1 MDGSY
6 PFTKGNQTTFITINL
21 AIFLYSLVVR
31 LYGLVIHISSWNSIK
46 AKQWVS
52 GRKNWLHQLREQLH
66 PFINHKKI
74 WVHCASYGEFEQGR
88 PLFAAIKEQ
97 YPHYKIILS
106 FFSPSGYEAFKD
118 WKGVDVVVYLP
129 LDTKQNAKDF
139 IDTIQPNFSIF
150 IKYEFWLHFLN
161 QLKLNNIPVYL
172 VAAVFKPHHPFFKWY
187 GGIFRSS
194 LEVFTKILVQ
204 DKPSANLLK
213 QINAKRVS
221 IIGDTR
227 FDRVL
232 EVKSTRFSDEIIQK
246 FKGNNKLI
254 VAGSTWP
261 EDEKV
266 VLKAFSK
273 LKNKTIKLIIVSHE
287 VEPKNIIATLKKVKK
302 SGLTSALYSEGIR
315 NETDVLIINTIGLL
329 SKIYQYADC
338 AYVGGAC
345 NRGLH
350 NVLEPTVNGI
360 PVSFYGEIY
369 QKFNEALEL
378 MELGVVQKANNFKEL
393 KEIFNKQLFDEAY
406 LEKVKLYTGKY
417 FEENGDV
424 TNKVMKAI
432 DFV

>member
-1 MDGSY
+1 M
-6 PFTKGNQTTFITINL
+6 

-46 AKQWVS
+46 AKQWVN
-52 GRKNWLHQLREQLH
+52 GRKNWHSKLREQLQS
-66 PFINHKKI
+66 FTNHKKI

-88 PLFAAIKEQ
+88 PLFSAIKEQ
-97 YPHYKIILS
+97 YPQYKIILS

-139 IDTIQPNFSIF
+139 IDTVQPNFSIF
-150 IKYEFWLHFLN
+150 IKYEFWLHFLK
-161 QLKLNNIPVYL
+161 QLKQNNIPVYL

-194 LEVFTKILVQ
+194 LNVFTKILVQ

-213 QINAKRVS
+213 QIHIKNVS

-232 EVKSTRFSDEIIQK
+232 EVKSLQFTDEIIQK

-266 VLKAFSK
+266 VLKAFNK
-273 LKNKTIKLIIVSHE
+273 IKNKSIKLIIVSHE
-287 VEPKNIIATLKKVKK
+287 VESKNIIATIKKVRKL
-302 SGLTSALYSEGIR
+302 GLTSALYTEGFKQ
-315 NETDVLIINTIGLL
+315 ETDVLIINTIGLL
-329 SKIYQYADC
+329 SKIYQYANC

-369 QKFNEALEL
+369 QKFNEALDL
-378 MELGVVQKANNFKEL
+378 IELGIVQKANNAKEL
-393 KEIFNKQLFDEAY
+393 KDIFNKQLFDQVY
-406 LEKVKLYTGKY
+406 LESVKLNASRY
-417 FEENGDV
+417 FQENGDV